1 MNKIIKGLLLGLL
14 AVPTLGIAQ
23 DGGTFLLKGN
33 APKELKKVYLFYYD
47 FTTDE
52 QVIDSTDVKEGQFS
66 FEGEIDG
73 TSYAGLIFRKDFKDE
88 QSSVISDYWFY
99 LSSGQ
104 TVVDASQG
112 NAKMLSGDK
121 GAQEYLAFS
130 DERTKI
136 RNKFATPDYKAY
148 EDKIESLE
156 GQIEQLKAERDQK
169 FGKWEDLYQ
178 EAQLKFIE
186 THPNS
191 SLSIQF
197 LESMV
202 SVETVNDKVKSLF
215 NALNPELKKSAK
227 GKKLQNIFNA
237 SNFRIGSIA
246 PDFEQPDANG
256 KMVKL
261 SDFRGKYV
269 LVDFWAS
276 WCVPCRQENPN
287 VVKAFQA
294 YKDKGFTIL
303 GVSLD
308 DKKENW
314 LKAIKDDGL
323 NWTNVSDLKGWR
335 NEAAQLFAISAV
347 PSNMV
352 LSPEGK
358 IIAKDLRGEDLEKFL
373 MENLK

>member
-47 FTTDE
+47 FTTDD
-52 QVIDSTDVKEGQFS
+52 QVIDSTDVKDGQFS
-66 FEGEIDG
+66 FDGEIDG

-104 TVVDASQG
+104 TIVDASQG

-121 GAQEYLAFS
+121 GAQEYMAFS
-130 DERTKI
+130 DERNKI

-215 NALNPELKKSAK
+215 NALSPELKKSSK

-246 PDFEQPDANG
+246 PDFEQPDASG

-347 PSNMV
+347 PSNMI

>member
-14 AVPTLGIAQ
+14 AVPTLGFAQ
-23 DGGTFLLKGN
+23 DGGTYLLKGN
-33 APKELKKVYLFYYD
+33 APKELKKVYLLYYD
-47 FTTDE
+47 YTTDE
-52 QVIDSTDVKEGQFS
+52 QVIDSTEVKDGQFS
-66 FEGEIDG
+66 FNGEIDG
-73 TSYAGLIFRKDFKDE
+73 TSYAGLIFRKNFKDE
-88 QSSVISDYWFY
+88 QTSVISDFWFY

-104 TVVDASQG
+104 TIIDTSQG
-112 NAKMLSGDK
+112 AGKILSGDK
-121 GAQEYLAFS
+121 GAQEYIAFS
-130 DERTKI
+130 EERNKI
-136 RNKFATPDYKAY
+136 RDNFNTPAYKAY
-148 EDKIESLE
+148 DDKIESLE
-156 GQIEQLKAERDQK
+156 EQINQLRAERDQK
-169 FGKWEDLYQ
+169 FGKWENLFD

-202 SVETVNDKVKSLF
+202 SVETVNDRVKNLF

-237 SNFRIGSIA
+237 SNFTIGSIA
-246 PDFEQPDANG
+246 PDFEQPDENG

-276 WCVPCRQENPN
+276 WCVPCRKENPN

-335 NEAAQLFAISAV
+335 NAAAQLFAINAV
-347 PSNMV
+347 PSNMI

>member
-1 MNKIIKGLLLGLL
+1 MNKILKGLLLGLL
-14 AVPTLGIAQ
+14 AVPTLGFAQ
-23 DGGTFLLKGN
+23 DGGTYLLKGS

-47 FTTDE
+47 YTTDE
-52 QVIDSTDVKEGQFS
+52 QVIDSTEVKDGQFS
-66 FEGEIDG
+66 FNGEIDG
-73 TSYAGLIFRKDFKDE
+73 TSYAGLIFRKNFKDE
-88 QSSVISDYWFY
+88 QSSVISDFWFY

-104 TVVDASQG
+104 TVIDASQG
-112 NAKMLSGDK
+112 AGKMLSGDK
-121 GAQEYLAFS
+121 GAQEYIAFS
-130 DERTKI
+130 EERNKI
-136 RNKFATPDYKAY
+136 RDNFATPEYKAY
-148 EDKIESLE
+148 DDKIESLE
-156 GQIEQLKAERDQK
+156 EQINQLRTERDQK
-169 FGKWEDLYQ
+169 FGKWEDLYE

-202 SVETVNDKVKSLF
+202 SVETVNDRVKSLF
-215 NALNPELKKSAK
+215 NALNPELKKSNK

-237 SNFRIGSIA
+237 SNFTVGSIA
-246 PDFEQPDANG
+246 PDFEQPDENG

-276 WCVPCRQENPN
+276 WCVPCRKENPN

-335 NEAAQLFAISAV
+335 NAAAQLFAINAV
-347 PSNMV
+347 PSNMI

>member
-1 MNKIIKGLLLGLL
+1 MNKIIKGLQLGLL

-52 QVIDSTDVKEGQFS
+52 QVIDSTDVKDGQFS
-66 FEGEIDG
+66 FDGEIDG
-73 TSYAGLIFRKDFKDE
+73 TSYAGLIFRKNFKDE

-121 GAQEYLAFS
+121 GAQEYMAFS
-130 DERTKI
+130 DERNKI

-215 NALNPELKKSAK
+215 NALSPELKKSSK

-246 PDFEQPDANG
+246 PDFEQPDASG

-347 PSNMV
+347 PSNMI